1 MIPVMPEACLE
12 DMKMMLLP
20 LPLPPLVVVSG
31 TEDIL
36 NLMDALGIASC
47 NPVFCASSHFP
58 STEDPNSEFS
68 AFAAHQLDPLSS
80 WAGAAMVQWRRAAHE
95 LIWARSDV
103 YSPVLSKWKYHS
115 NHSESDILAV
125 ILAATLPPTIF
136 LTLLL
141 LHFPTMTA
149 LQMKP
154 KLWRS
159 SRVIMIPLHY
169 FALLLLSPPFL
180 TVPCSYRRDGTLSFP
195 RLTRYVQMIVTV
207 EVQRLV

>member
-47 NPVFCASSHFP
+47 NPVFFAHEPCASSHFP

-103 YSPVLSKWKYHS
+103 YSPVLSK
-115 NHSESDILAV
+115 
-125 ILAATLPPTIF
+125 
-136 LTLLL
+136 
-141 LHFPTMTA
+141 
-149 LQMKP
+149 
-154 KLWRS
+154 
-159 SRVIMIPLHY
+159 
-169 FALLLLSPPFL
+169 
-180 TVPCSYRRDGTLSFP
+180 
-195 RLTRYVQMIVTV
+195 
-207 EVQRLV
+207 